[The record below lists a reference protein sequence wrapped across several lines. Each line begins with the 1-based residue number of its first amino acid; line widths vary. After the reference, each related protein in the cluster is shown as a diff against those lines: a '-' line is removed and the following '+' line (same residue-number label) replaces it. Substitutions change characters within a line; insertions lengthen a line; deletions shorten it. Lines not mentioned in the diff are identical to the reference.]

1 MTSQKDH
8 KLMDNL
14 ERCYSIVQQSSAKG
28 ISAADLA
35 KKLGKH
41 RTTIHGY
48 LNTLYYTG
56 RVESQNGLWYAKTGQ
71 QTIKPLEKEIV
82 IELPLPKRQW
92 QQAVLLEHTVKTFGA
107 ENDPDNIF
115 KICLDKLNET
125 RTIRIK
131 GKNVDDLEMEKLA
144 KRIKQ
149 ANERSSKINLKGL
162 LKGLRRSQ
170 PNNKKPSP

>member
-1 MTSQKDH
+1 MSRQKDH

-14 ERCYSIVQQSSAKG
+14 EKCYNLVQQSSTKG

-35 KKLGKH
+35 KKLDKH
-41 RTTIHGY
+41 RTTIHSY
-48 LNTLYYTG
+48 LNTLFYTG
-56 RVESQNGLWYAKTGQ
+56 RVESRNGLWYAKTGE

-92 QQAVLLEHTVKTFGA
+92 QQEVLLEHTVKTFGA

-115 KICLDKLNET
+115 KISLDKLKET
-125 RTIRIK
+125 RTIKIK

-144 KRIKQ
+144 ELIKQ

-162 LKGLRRSQ
+162 FKKLKKSQ
-170 PNNKKPSP
+170 PAS

>member
-1 MTSQKDH
+1 
-8 KLMDNL
+8 MDNL

-35 KKLGKH
+35 KKIGKH

-48 LNTLYYTG
+48 LNTLFYTG
-56 RVESQNGLWYAKTGQ
+56 RVESRNGLWYAKTGQ
-71 QTIKPLEKEIV
+71 QIIKPLEKEIV

-92 QQAVLLEHTVKTFGA
+92 QQEVLLEHTVKTFGA

-115 KICLDKLNET
+115 KISLDKLKET

-131 GKNVDDLEMEKLA
+131 GKNVADLEMEKLA
-144 KRIKQ
+144 ELIKQ

-162 LKGLRRSQ
+162 LKKLRKSQ
-170 PNNKKPSP
+170 PISEQSSF